1 MASRLTPAWRRKLF
15 LRLAVRQPGVLSFL
29 RARKYDKREF
39 LREWLG
45 QRNEREMLVQVRAG
59 RDVCWIEG
67 DNPEPL
73 VSVVIPTYR
82 RPDTIERAVRSALA
96 QSYERLEVLVVG
108 DDTDDRTAEIVAAI
122 GDARLRFVN
131 LGHQGVYP
139 KEPLHRWMV
148 AGTTPANVGI
158 DLARGAWIANCD
170 DDDELLP
177 NHVELLLGDA
187 KRRRLEM
194 VYSRTE
200 IIDYPPPDAPPGTT
214 PAVSILG
221 AEPLRWGAVARGTV
235 LYSLGLRF
243 MKLESQCWRIHDPFD
258 WNLWKR
264 MQLAGVRIG
273 FNEAVTYRYH
283 RQLGKRSTS

>member
-1 MASRLTPAWRRKLF
+1 MPSRVIRDSRRKLF
-15 LRLAVRQPGVLSFL
+15 LRLAAHQPGVLSYL

-45 QRNEREMLVQVRAG
+45 QRNERATLEQVRAG

-67 DNPEPL
+67 DDPKPL

-82 RPDTIERAVRSALA
+82 RPETIERAVRSALA

-108 DDTDDRTAEIVAAI
+108 DQTDDQTAEILAAI

-131 LGHQGVYP
+131 LGHQGIYP
-139 KEPLHRWMV
+139 NEPRHRWLV
-148 AGTTPANVGI
+148 AGTAPTNVGI

-177 NHVELLLGDA
+177 HHVELLLGDA

-194 VYSRTE
+194 IYSRTE
-200 IIDYPPPDAPPGTT
+200 IMDHPPSDAPPGTN

-221 AEPLRWGAVARGTV
+221 AEPLRWGAVARGAV

-243 MKLESQCWRIHDPFD
+243 MKLESQCWRINDAFD

-264 MQLAGVRIG
+264 MQLSGVRIG

-283 RQLGKRSTS
+283 RQLGNQPAP